1 MAKLLQ
7 LLVRDAPISSVIPF
21 NYHKHLTKICMSV
34 NSYLHCIKYTATHLT
49 QSHFMLFT
57 QFFIYLWNTEKTDR
71 FIKIVE
77 TAIAGAQ

>member
-1 MAKLLQ
+1 
-7 LLVRDAPISSVIPF
+7 
-21 NYHKHLTKICMSV
+21 MSV
-34 NSYLHCIKYTATHLT
+34 NSYFHCIKYTATHLT

>member
-1 MAKLLQ
+1 MSG
-7 LLVRDAPISSVIPF
+7 VNSE
-21 NYHKHLTKICMSV
+21 ICEQF
-34 NSYLHCIKYTATHLT
+34 NSYLQCIKYTATHLT

-77 TAIAGAQ
+77 IAIAGAQ